1 MQRSTKDFVSALL
14 PVLPLAFIA
23 GCGGRGA
30 TEAAQTSAPTAAP
43 VVAVNQAPTI
53 NRVGDEYATVGEN
66 YSLLPAA
73 RDPEGDVLRFSAN
86 NLPPWASIDPATGR
100 LSGTPGAND
109 PGVYEAITI
118 TVADGSRQTASSPFS
133 IIVLD
138 ANATGV
144 ASLRWEVPPSKLDGS
159 PLDDLAGY
167 RIRYGRNSDDLDKSV
182 FISDPA
188 VTSYEF
194 NGLPSGIWYFA
205 VVAVNAGGLE
215 GPPTTTTMKSI

>member
-1 MQRSTKDFVSALL
+1 
-14 PVLPLAFIA
+14 
-23 GCGGRGA
+23 
-30 TEAAQTSAPTAAP
+30 
-43 VVAVNQAPTI
+43 
-53 NRVGDEYATVGEN
+53 
-66 YSLLPAA
+66 
-73 RDPEGDVLRFSAN
+73 
-86 NLPPWASIDPATGR
+86 
-100 LSGTPGAND
+100 
-109 PGVYEAITI
+109 
-118 TVADGSRQTASSPFS
+118 
-133 IIVLD
+133 
-138 ANATGV
+138 V

-194 NGLPSGIWYFA
+194 NSLPSGIWYFA